1 VDEFADDRRR
11 SEESLQRRTSGVP
24 SLASWYMIGWMVPTL
39 IALVAGAIQWND
51 QQLLYAL

>member
-11 SEESLQRRTSGVP
+11 SEESLQRSTSGVP